1 MAELPEDDRAL
12 LQLIVKRVGG
22 FEETTR
28 QHNVK
33 LWDRMDTLWHG
44 YKGLKQA
51 ASTAGPN
58 DRYPLLRN
66 AQQQFG
72 HELHIPYAF
81 SVVETT
87 LPRLLSNRP
96 RMLVLPR
103 NEQSERNVENMRGLI
118 DAQQGQISYE
128 LKVQEAAKAGLIYG
142 LGVQKTFWK
151 RVEGYKT
158 QVVPSSWVLQKL
170 GKPYRKEKVP
180 YRPFDDPTAEAVNIR
195 DFFYDPYASDVENAR
210 WLACRHWRDTA
221 YCRAMRDNGVW
232 NHFAPTDE
240 DLEQGSAKKYKEA
253 HQGARRAQ
261 GIPDPSERDPDIH
274 EVLEYE
280 DGCHIVTVLDRKW
293 IVAVQENEAYYGRHI
308 YQCYRPTQVLGQLHG
323 KGVIE
328 PIEDLQLEIN
338 MLRTNRMWNAIMVL
352 HQAYAYN
359 DGLIDPHRVKIGPG
373 ALIPVNGDPKE
384 VLHPLTQGDIP
395 NSSYREAAEIQADI
409 ERTSGIS
416 DSTSGADTGAAQ
428 TATGIQLVQA
438 SANARIQLM
447 TRRAEVELIREGARH
462 WIALNQ
468 LHIVEHREVQV
479 PAPPSPDEPERR
491 HLWLKLGP
499 RELAGEFD
507 IEPEGGS
514 TTPENIPQMR
524 QDAQIKMQLLSSG
537 APVDARRFMVSI
549 LEDLGLKN
557 PESYLPPEIVIPPQ
571 TLDYIVQAIAQA
583 GGDPAMAQQ
592 IVMGALNQAL
602 DEQQQVNAGQ
612 QPVPGGGKPP
622 EPEQPQQGE

>member
-1 MAELPEDDRAL
+1 MAELPEDDKAL
-12 LQLIVKRVGG
+12 LKVITDRVVG

-28 QHNVK
+28 KHNVG
-33 LWDRMDTLWHG
+33 LWDRLDMLYHG

-51 ASTAGPN
+51 HATVGPN
-58 DRYPLLRN
+58 DRYPLIRD
-66 AQQQFG
+66 ARQQFG

-128 LKVQEAAKAGLIYG
+128 LKVQEAAKAGLLYG
-142 LGVQKTFWK
+142 LGPQKTFW
-151 RVEGYKT
+151 RLVEGKKT
-158 QVVPSSWVLQKL
+158 EIRPSSYVLQRL
-170 GKPYRKEKVP
+170 GKPWKKVKVP
-180 YRPFDDPTAEAVNIR
+180 DRPFDDPMAEAINVR
-195 DFFYDPYASDVENAR
+195 DFFYDPFSSSVETAR
-210 WLACRHWRDTA
+210 WMAARYWRDTG
-221 YCRAMRDNGVW
+221 YCRDKRDSGAW
-232 NHFAPTDE
+232 NHFQPSDE
-240 DLEQGSAKKYKEA
+240 DFEHGSVQKYRDA

-261 GIPDPSERDPDIH
+261 GLPDPSERDTDLH
-274 EVLEYE
+274 EVIEYH
-280 DGCHIVTVLDRKW
+280 DGCHVVTVLDRKW
-293 IVAVQENEAYYGRHI
+293 IVHIAENEAFYGRLPF
-308 YQCYRPTQVLGQLHG
+308 QVYRPTQVLGQLHG

-359 DGLIDPHRVKIGPG
+359 DGLIDPHRIKIGPG

-384 VLHPLTQGDIP
+384 ILHPLTQGDIP

-462 WIALNQ
+462 WVALNQ
-468 LHIVEHREVQV
+468 LHVLEQREVQV

-524 QDAQIKMQLLSSG
+524 QDAQIKMQLLSAG

-549 LEDLGLKN
+549 LEDLGVKN
-557 PESYLPPEIVIPPQ
+557 PESYLPPEIVVPPQ
-571 TLDYIVQAIAQA
+571 TLDYIVQGLAEA
-583 GGDPAMAQQ
+583 GADPAAAQQ

-602 DEQQQVNAGQ
+602 DEQQQINAGQ
-612 QPVPGGGKPP
+612 QPVPGGSP
-622 EPEQPQQGE
+622 EPEQPA

>member
-1 MAELPEDDRAL
+1 VAELPEDDKQL
-12 LQLIVKRVGG
+12 LKLVVGRISS
-22 FEETTR
+22 FEDTTR
-28 QHNVK
+28 RHHSH
-33 LWDRMDTLWHG
+33 LWDRMDSLYHA
-44 YKGLKQA
+44 YRGLKTSHA
-51 ASTAGPN
+51 NTGPN
-58 DRYPLLRN
+58 DRYPILRN
-66 AQQQFG
+66 AQESFG
-72 HELHIPYAF
+72 HDLFIPYAF

-103 NEQSERNVENMRGLI
+103 NKQSERNVENMRGLI
-118 DAQQGQISYE
+118 DAQQSQISYE
-128 LKVQEAAKAGLIYG
+128 LKVQESAKAGLIYG
-142 LGVQKTFWK
+142 LGPQRTYWKRIEGQKTK
-151 RVEGYKT
+151 VM
-158 QVVPSSWVLQKL
+158 PSSWVLQKL
-170 GKPYRKEKVP
+170 GKPYKKVVVP
-180 YRPFDDPTAEAVNIR
+180 DRPFDDPVAEAVNIR
-195 DFFYDPYASDVENAR
+195 DFFWDPYAANVETAR
-210 WLACRHWRDTA
+210 WMASRSWRDTA
-221 YCRAMRDNGVW
+221 HCKAMRDSGTW
-232 NHFAPTDE
+232 NHHQPSDE
-240 DLEQGSAKKYKEA
+240 DLEHGSGKLYTDA
-253 HQGARRAQ
+253 HRGARRAQ
-261 GIPDPSERDPDIH
+261 GMPDPKERDTDIH

-280 DGCHIVTVLDRKW
+280 DGCHIVTVLDRQW
-293 IVAVQENEAYYGRHI
+293 IVMIQENEAFYGRHI
-308 YQCYRPTQVLGQLHG
+308 YQCYRPTQVLGSLHG

-359 DGLIDPHRVKIGPG
+359 DGLIDPHRIKIGPG

-384 VLHPLTQGDIP
+384 ILHPLTQGDIP

-468 LHIVEHREVQV
+468 LHVLENREVQV
-479 PAPPSPDEPERR
+479 PAPPTPEEPERR
-491 HLWLKLGP
+491 YLWLQCGP

-514 TTPENIPQMR
+514 TTPENVPQMR
-524 QDAQIKMQLLSSG
+524 QDAQIKLSVLQSG

-571 TLDYIVQAIAQA
+571 TLEYIVQGIAQA
-583 GGDPAMAQQ
+583 GGDPQMAQQ
-592 IVMGALNQAL
+592 IVIGALNTAL

-612 QPVPGGGKPP
+612 QPVPGGGEPP
-622 EPEQPQQGE
+622 EPQPGE